1 MTWLRAQWSRLV
13 AGLALAVVAGVT
25 GRISYTHIYE
35 LTLHLGQPEMVAR
48 LYPFGVDGL
57 IVVGSVVLLQATPD
71 YPYLG
76 WLGVA
81 PGIAASVFANV
92 ESGLGHGPLAAGWAG
107 VPAAF
112 FALATFML
120 ERWLKSQ
127 VSRSSRAA
135 MSTEDAL
142 RALLASTSQRQLA
155 DVLGIPRTRVQAWA
169 GQVADGGSE
178 AADDADQ
185 AAA

>member
-1 MTWLRAQWSRLV
+1 VRKWLRAHWSRLT

-35 LTLHLGQPEMVAR
+35 LTLALGQPEMVAR

-71 YPYLG
+71 HPCLG

-92 ESGLGHGPLAAGWAG
+92 ESGLGHGWLAAAWAG

-112 FALATFML
+112 FAAATFML

-127 VSRSSRAA
+127 VSRAA
-135 MSTEDAL
+135 PSTAEAL
-142 RALLASTSQRQLA
+142 RVLLSSASQRQLEKA
-155 DVLGIPRTRVQAWA
+155 LGVPRSRIQAWA
-169 GQVADGGSE
+169 SQVAGESPEDGQE
-178 AADDADQ
+178 ADSD